1 MAHAATISRR
11 KQPRTFSLS
20 QDVIE
25 VLESFKN
32 ERRIESLT
40 SAFEEIVREWKKSY
54 LAAQV
59 TAYYD
64 SLSDEEVER
73 QKQWGAFSES
83 QM

>member
-1 MAHAATISRR
+1 MTPRTIRR

-20 QDVIE
+20 EDVIE
-25 VLESFKN
+25 VLESYKT
-32 ERRIESLT
+32 ERGAESLT
-40 SAFEEIVREWKKSY
+40 SAFEEIVREWKKAH

-64 SLSDEEVER
+64 SLSEAEMAQET
-73 QKQWGAFSES
+73 QWGAFSES

>member
-1 MAHAATISRR
+1 MGIAATASRR

-20 QDVIE
+20 QDVID
-25 VLESFKN
+25 VLECVKN
-32 ERRIESLT
+32 ERRVESLT
-40 SAFEEIVREWKKSY
+40 AAFEEIVREWKKNY

-83 QM
+83 QI